1 MKRPDD
7 LNQTGFNLDIMNDQ
21 PDYSSNRDSNITRD
35 SLIDRDVRD
44 KQVKIFVEQYPE
56 LKTPD
61 GLRALERHSRQMKE
75 IIGQDAI
82 VTPPDLPLPRSRP
95 QKKVKR

>member
-7 LNQTGFNLDIMNDQ
+7 LNQTKSNLDNINGQLDS
-21 PDYSSNRDSNITRD
+21 SSNRDPDTTRD
-35 SLIDRDVRD
+35 PLIDRIVRD
-44 KQVKIFVEQYPE
+44 RQVKILVDQYPE

-61 GLRALERHSRQMKE
+61 GLKAFERHSRQMKD